1 LDDGTVFST
10 GLLGSSLNDDVED
23 FDGDPETDQYIL
35 ISWASFSGPTWP
47 GVLPTALFDVVID
60 TNVAIEELDS
70 YPIRFS
76 ASGTQDGYTLS
87 APAVYNPVVLAS
99 LDIDGDGQAKALT
112 DGLLV
117 IRRLFGFS
125 GTSLIAGAV
134 SNAAEFTTAAEIAER
149 IDGFKEGLDI
159 DGDGQTKAL
168 TDGLLIIRRLFGFS
182 GTSLTAGAVSGTAT
196 RTDAT
201 EIANYIDGLR
211 P

>member
-1 LDDGTVFST
+1 
-10 GLLGSSLNDDVED
+10 
-23 FDGDPETDQYIL
+23 L

-47 GVLPTALFDVVID
+47 GALGQALFDVVID
-60 TNVAIEELDS
+60 TNVAIEGLES

-87 APAVYNPVVLAS
+87 APAIYNPVVLAS

-112 DGLLV
+112 DGLLI

-125 GTSLIAGAV
+125 GNSLVTGAV
-134 SNAAEFTTAAEIAER
+134 SNTAEFTTAAEIAER
-149 IDGFKEGLDI
+149 IDAFKEGLDI

-182 GTSLTAGAVSGTAT
+182 GNSLVTGAVSINAT
-196 RTDAT
+196 RTEPS
-201 EIANYIDGLR
+201 EIADYIDSLR